1 MRHGFFITCLTAN
14 QARPIIDVALMADI
28 CGRSLL
34 LDTVCNE
41 DKSDYSKCVGCQASR
56 GEAGKVWTMPSVH
69 RKWPQIWHR
78 IIKHRWG
85 VWKGCSEIAPPHPAL
100 ISQILMLDFLLGGKW
115 GSAIEHSLNVHHDYN
130 ILENG
135 RATLCLQANEVKRVN
150 VKAVKFGLGLQ
161 L

>member
-85 VWKGCSEIAPPHPAL
+85 VWKGCSEIAPPPPGTYLTDPNARFFVRGQMRFSNWAQPECSPWLQHL
-100 ISQILMLDFLLGGKW
+100 RKWQGDFVSASKW
-115 GSAIEHSLNVHHDYN
+115 GETG
-130 ILENG
+130 ECEG
-135 RATLCLQANEVKRVN
+135 C
-150 VKAVKFGLGLQ
+150 
-161 L
+161 